1 MLFRRSITVLAFVL
15 GISVVASASGPSVRL
30 YGRHAMA
37 DAAGSAIAGKTE
49 GSTTGQQQEQAPP
62 KKPDVIYVPTPP
74 EVVDV
79 MLKTAKVTK
88 DDVVYDLGCGDG
100 RIVITAAQQYGAR
113 GVGIDIDPERIKE
126 ARANVAKAGVGD
138 RVKILQADLFE
149 TPIGEATVV
158 TLYLLPS
165 LNVKLMPKLLK
176 ELRPGTRIVSHDFD
190 MQGQWEPEQSI
201 EVGQGEHHVY
211 FWTVP
216 KQK

>member
-1 MLFRRSITVLAFVL
+1 MLVRRVICAVAIMIGAFVLAF
-15 GISVVASASGPSVRL
+15 ASSLPSVSW
-30 YGRHAMA
+30 
-37 DAAGSAIAGKTE
+37 AAPRGGPDPRFTSQVA
-49 GSTTGQQQEQAPP
+49 GQQAPAR
-62 KKPDVIYVPTPP
+62 KPDIFYVPTPQ

-100 RIVITAAQQYGAR
+100 RIVITAAKEYGAR
-113 GVGIDIDPERIKE
+113 GVGIDIDPERVKE
-126 ARANVAKAGVGD
+126 ARANVEKAGVGD

-149 TPIGEATVV
+149 TPIGEASVV
-158 TLYLLPS
+158 ALYLLPS

-176 ELRPGTRIVSHDFD
+176 ELKPGSRIVSHDFD